1 MFANFM
7 IGLREGLE
15 AALIIGILVAYLKKT
30 ERLQHL
36 PKIVYGVVA
45 AILTAVLAGLG
56 LSAIEE
62 QASETVEI
70 AVTGI
75 TSLLAVIFVTWMVFW
90 MAKTARRL
98 SRELQSK
105 IDTALETSGV
115 ALFVI
120 AYLTVVR
127 EGVETS
133 IFLWTAA
140 KTTGEGQYAW
150 VGAFSGLIAAS
161 ILGYWIY
168 KGMLKINLG
177 RFFKYTGSYLLVLT
191 AGILEY
197 SIGEFTELHWI
208 PETATAFDLSFIT
221 PADSAIEI
229 FLSSTIAYNAAPSLL
244 QAAAWFSFLIISLT
258 IYLRQ
263 YRLPWA
269 GKTKS

>member
-15 AALIIGILVAYLKKT
+15 AALIIGILIAYLKKT
-30 ERLQHL
+30 DRMKHAS
-36 PKIVYGVVA
+36 KIVLGVA
-45 AILTAVLAGLG
+45 AALLTSILAGLG
-56 LSAIEE
+56 LSAIDEHASE
-62 QASETVEI
+62 QAEI
-70 AVTGI
+70 TITGI
-75 TSLLAVIFVTWMVFW
+75 TSLLAVVFVTWMVFW
-90 MAKTARRL
+90 MAKTARHL
-98 SRELQSK
+98 SKELQSK
-105 IDTALETSGV
+105 VDQALETSGL
-115 ALFVI
+115 ALFAI

-140 KTTGEGQYAW
+140 KTTGEGQLAW
-150 VGAFSGLIAAS
+150 LGATAGLVAAA

-197 SIGEFTELHWI
+197 AIGEFTELGWI
-208 PETATAFDLSFIT
+208 PETNTAFDLSFVT
-221 PADSAIEI
+221 PEGSPQLT
-229 FLSSTIAYNAAPSLL
+229 FLEAAIAYNPAPSMI
-244 QAAAWFSFLIISLT
+244 QAAAWFTFLIIGLT
-258 IYLRQ
+258 MYLRQ

-269 GKTKS
+269 AKK

>member
-30 ERLQHL
+30 ERLQHVN
-36 PKIVYGVVA
+36 KIVYGVIA
-45 AILTAVLAGLG
+45 ALLTATITGLA
-56 LSAIEE
+56 LSAIDES
-62 QASETVEI
+62 ASERLEI
-70 AVTGI
+70 TITGI
-75 TSLLAVIFVTWMVFW
+75 TSLLAVVFVTWMVFW
-90 MAKTARRL
+90 MAKTARHL
-98 SRELQSK
+98 SKELQTK
-105 IDTALETSGV
+105 VDQALETSGFT
-115 ALFVI
+115 LFVI
-120 AYLTVVR
+120 SYLTVVR

-150 VGAFSGLIAAS
+150 VGAFAGLALAAV
-161 ILGYWIY
+161 LGYWIY

-177 RFFKYTGSYLLVLT
+177 RFFKYTGTYLLLLT

-197 SIGEFTELHWI
+197 AIGEFTEIHWI

-221 PADSAIEI
+221 PEGSPQLT
-229 FLSSTIAYNAAPSLL
+229 FLEATIAYNPAPSLI
-244 QAAAWFSFLIISLT
+244 QAIAWFGFLIVTVFL
-258 IYLRQ
+258 YLRQ

-269 GKTKS
+269 GKK

>member
-30 ERLQHL
+30 DRMQHAN
-36 PKIVYGVVA
+36 KIVYGVIA
-45 AILTAVLAGLG
+45 AILTATIVGLA
-56 LSAIEE
+56 LSTLDEH
-62 QASETVEI
+62 ASEQLEI
-70 AVTGI
+70 TITGI

-90 MAKTARRL
+90 MAKTARHL
-98 SRELQSK
+98 NKELQTK
-105 IDTALETSGV
+105 VDQALQTSAG
-115 ALFVI
+115 ALFTI

-140 KTTGEGQYAW
+140 KTTGESQFAW
-150 VGAFSGLIAAS
+150 VGAFSGLALAAV
-161 ILGYWIY
+161 LGYWIY

-177 RFFKYTGSYLLVLT
+177 RFFKYTGTYLLILT

-197 SIGEFTELHWI
+197 AIGEFTEIHLI
-208 PETATAFDLSFIT
+208 PETATAFDLSFLT
-221 PADSAIEI
+221 PEGSIQFSILEAA
-229 FLSSTIAYNAAPSLL
+229 FAYNPAPSLI
-244 QAAAWFSFLIISLT
+244 QAIAWFGFLIITLFL
-258 IYLRQ
+258 YLKQ

-269 GKTKS
+269 GKK

>member
-1 MFANFM
+1 MIANFI

-15 AALIIGILVAYLKKT
+15 ASLIIGILIAYLKKT
-30 ERLQHL
+30 DRLSHV
-36 PKIVYGVVA
+36 PKVVFGVVA
-45 AILTAVLAGLG
+45 AIVTSVLAGFS
-56 LSAIEE
+56 LSLIDEH
-62 QASETVEI
+62 ASETAEI
-70 AVTGI
+70 TITGV

-90 MAKTARRL
+90 MAKTARHL

-105 IDTALETSGV
+105 IDTAIETSGV

-120 AYLTVVR
+120 SFLTVVR

-140 KTTGEGQYAW
+140 KTTGEGQLAW
-150 VGAFSGLIAAS
+150 LGAVAGLAAAS

-197 SIGEFTELHWI
+197 SLGEFTELGWL
-208 PETATAFDLSFIT
+208 PETQTAFDLGFIT
-221 PADSAIEI
+221 PVGSPVET
-229 FLSSTIAYNAAPSLL
+229 FLSAAIAYNPAPSLI
-244 QAAAWFSFLIISLT
+244 QAFAWFGFLVISLT
-258 IYLRQ
+258 LYLRQ

-269 GKTKS
+269 GKK

>member
-1 MFANFM
+1 LFANFM

-15 AALIIGILVAYLKKT
+15 AALIIGILIAYLKKT
-30 ERLQHL
+30 DRLEHL
-36 PKIVYGVVA
+36 PKIVYGIVA
-45 AILTAVLAGLG
+45 AIATSVLAGLG
-56 LSAIEE
+56 LSLIEE
-62 QASETVEI
+62 HASETVEI
-70 AVTGI
+70 AITGI

-90 MAKTARRL
+90 MAKTARHL
-98 SRELQSK
+98 NKELQTK
-105 IDTALETSGV
+105 IDAAIETSGI
-115 ALFVI
+115 ALFFI
-120 AYLTVVR
+120 AYFTVVR
-127 EGVETS
+127 EGIETS

-150 VGAFSGLIAAS
+150 IGAFAGLTAAS

-197 SIGEFTELHWI
+197 SIGEFTELGWL
-208 PETATAFDLSFIT
+208 PETVTAFDLGFIT
-221 PADSAIEI
+221 PPDSFIEV
-229 FLSSTIAYNAAPSLL
+229 FLSSVIAYNPAPSMI
-244 QAAAWFSFLIISLT
+244 QAAAWFSFLVISLT

-269 GKTKS
+269 GKK

>member
-15 AALIIGILVAYLKKT
+15 AALIIGILIAYLKKT
-30 ERLQHL
+30 DRLQHR
-36 PKIVYGVVA
+36 PKIVYGIIAAVA
-45 AILTAVLAGLG
+45 TSLLAGLG

-62 QASETVEI
+62 HASETAEI
-70 AVTGI
+70 AITGV

-90 MAKTARRL
+90 MARTARHL
-98 SRELQSK
+98 NKELQSK
-105 IDTALETSGV
+105 IDTAIETSGL
-115 ALFVI
+115 ALFFI
-120 AYLTVVR
+120 AYFTVVR
-127 EGVETS
+127 EGIETS

-150 VGAFSGLIAAS
+150 VGAFAGLTAAS

-197 SIGEFTELHWI
+197 AIGEFTEIGVL
-208 PETATAFDLSFIT
+208 PETATAFDLGFIT
-221 PADSAIEI
+221 PVDSPIEI
-229 FLSSTIAYNAAPSLL
+229 FLSTTIAYNAAPSMI
-244 QAAAWFSFLIISLT
+244 QAAAWFSFLVITLT
-258 IYLRQ
+258 LYLRQ

-269 GKTKS
+269 GKK